1 VSKVEV
7 VKVYAPAPCITLL
20 AYSSYETLHY
30 NIMMTDG
37 LSKVGSKNIL
47 NQTSKKSLVM
57 VSL

>member
-1 VSKVEV
+1 MSKVEA
-7 VKVYAPAPCITLL
+7 VKVYDPAPCITLL
-20 AYSSYETLHY
+20 AYSSYVALY
-30 NIMMTDG
+30 IMITDG